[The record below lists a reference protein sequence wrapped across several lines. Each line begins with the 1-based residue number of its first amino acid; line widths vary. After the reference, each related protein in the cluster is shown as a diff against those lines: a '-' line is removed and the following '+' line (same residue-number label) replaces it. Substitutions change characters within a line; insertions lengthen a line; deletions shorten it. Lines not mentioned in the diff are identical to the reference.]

1 LQINYIYQ
9 YNSSKIILRVIFAQK
24 AILSSKSNE
33 FYKKLELRL
42 EETSDWPSEYV
53 FKFIV
58 PTEQEKIDKI
68 SSLFNHSGA
77 VINTK
82 QSSKGKYTSLSIR
95 LEMESPEHIIKK
107 YKLVGYQIDGVI
119 SL

>member
-1 LQINYIYQ
+1 MSTEQ
-9 YNSSKIILRVIFAQK
+9 
-24 AILSSKSNE
+24 NE
-33 FYKKLELRL
+33 FYKKLEKRL

-58 PTEQEKIDKI
+58 PTDREKIDKI
-68 SSLFNHSGA
+68 SGFFNHTGA

-82 QSSKGKYTSLSIR
+82 QSSKGNYTSLSIR
-95 LEMESPEHIIKK
+95 LMMASPEEIINK
-107 YKLVGYQIDGVI
+107 YKLVGYQIEGVI

>member
-1 LQINYIYQ
+1 MN
-9 YNSSKIILRVIFAQK
+9 N
-24 AILSSKSNE
+24 KSDE
-33 FYKKLELRL
+33 FYKKLEQRL

-68 SSLFNHSGA
+68 SSFFNHTGA
-77 VINTK
+77 VIRTK
-82 QSSKGKYTSLSIR
+82 KSSKGNYTSLSIR
-95 LEMESPEHIIKK
+95 LQMESPEEIIKK
-107 YKLVGYQIDGVI
+107 YKLVGYQIQGVI